1 MMMMNGDQSGRTSA
15 NQSNYGQMSKNS
27 GSGAASFEPVPMDKE
42 DDDDD
47 DSYDDDEDGSQS
59 VYSDDESSYESD
71 LETSKESTHQTFNI
85 AKKESN
91 RVRVWRTVLSGM
103 LVATAATVIV
113 TTYLFLTDNEQN
125 EFISTVSAAEVC
137 CGAELL
143 INIYACGRY
152 FDN

>member
-1 MMMMNGDQSGRTSA
+1 MNGESGRFSHQGSRVSFQGSKKSA
-15 NQSNYGQMSKNS
+15 SQSRG
-27 GSGAASFEPVPMDKE
+27 GSFEPVPMDE
-42 DDDDD
+42 DDE
-47 DSYDDDEDGSQS
+47 SNSGSQSGSQSQSEGSRS

-113 TTYLFLTDNEQN
+113 TTYIFLTDNEEN
-125 EFISTVSAAEVC
+125 EFISAVSGVVLLCLPEVRKITIHRKK
-137 CGAELL
+137 GH
-143 INIYACGRY
+143 
-152 FDN
+152 

>member
-1 MMMMNGDQSGRTSA
+1 MNGGSDRYSHGQGSRAS
-15 NQSNYGQMSKNS
+15 YGQESRSKSKHTNN
-27 GSGAASFEPVPMDKE
+27 SFEPVPLDE

-47 DSYDDDEDGSQS
+47 DSYDSGEESSEGSQS

-113 TTYLFLTDNEQN
+113 TTYVFLTDNEEN
-125 EFISTVSAAEVC
+125 EFISTVSN
-137 CGAELL
+137 GMMH
-143 INIYACGRY
+143 
-152 FDN
+152 